1 MNNSQIPP
9 AIAQGFLDD
18 PTDLSEL
25 KIISPKKVKAFVHAI
40 NDTQNQNLGDRKI
53 VAAIG
58 TGGTI
63 SMKTENNVCIPEQNF
78 DTILAQINTN
88 VSNRFKIISL
98 DAFLIDSSQMT
109 YAHVRDLAITLCYC
123 WKHVKPNLLGFMILH
138 GTDTLPYASSAL
150 SLIMGQGLPFSVI
163 YTAAQ
168 KSIQEPM
175 TDADTNLRNAL
186 YTLES
191 LHKHN
196 MAEIITVMGNR
207 AHLSTSAVK
216 TEDRL
221 ADAFDSPLHKFI
233 TTFSSLAYP
242 IELPTWLNP
251 KRQIPFNPTIWYGD
265 YGHTLI
271 IQSHMG
277 TNPHIFAEQINS
289 PHIRAI
295 VFFSYGA
302 GTVEEA
308 MADIVIKSAKKKNC
322 PVFIVSPI
330 NARYRISYK
339 SAQNIIKKGA
349 IPLYMTL
356 PSALAK
362 IEIAL
367 RQSPNDIQA
376 ISRFMTTNYVGEIPD
391 ENSHFKAIY
400 KR

>member
-9 AIAQGFLDD
+9 AIAQGFLKD
-18 PTDLSEL
+18 PADLSQL
-25 KIISPKKVKAFVHAI
+25 KIIPAKKVKAFVTEMNAI
-40 NDTQNQNLGDRKI
+40 TDEELGNRKL

-63 SMKTENNVCIPEQNF
+63 SMKNKDGVSVPDLDF
-78 DTILAQINTN
+78 DHILSYINTN
-88 VSNRFKIISL
+88 VRDRFKIISL
-98 DAFLIDSSQMT
+98 DAFLIDSSQMN
-109 YAHVRDLAITLCYC
+109 YAHVHDLAIAICYV
-123 WKHVKPNLLGFMILH
+123 WKHVKHKLLGFLILH
-138 GTDTLPYASSAL
+138 GTDTLPYTSSAM
-150 SLIMGQGLPFSVI
+150 SLIMGQGLPFSI
-163 YTAAQ
+163 CYTAAQ

-175 TDADTNLRNAL
+175 NDAGTNLRNAL
-186 YTLES
+186 YTLEA
-191 LHKHN
+191 LHDNN
-196 MAEIITVMGNR
+196 MAEVVTVMGNH
-207 AHLSTSAVK
+207 ALLSTGIVK

-221 ADAFDSPLHKFI
+221 TNAFDSPLHKYVSS
-233 TTFSSLAYP
+233 FSTLAYP
-242 IELPTWLNP
+242 IELPSWLNP
-251 KRQIPFNPTIWYGD
+251 KRQIPFAPTIWSGD

-277 TNPHIFAEQINS
+277 TNPHIFADQIGS
-289 PHIRAI
+289 PHIRA
-295 VFFSYGA
+295 VLFFSYGA

-330 NARYRISYK
+330 NARYKITYK
-339 SAQNIIKKGA
+339 SAQNIINKGA

-356 PSALAK
+356 PTALAK

-367 RQSPNDIQA
+367 RQNPEDVQA
-376 ISRFMTTNYVGEIPD
+376 ISRFMTNNYVGEIPD

>member
-1 MNNSQIPP
+1 MNNSQLPP
-9 AIAQGFLDD
+9 AIAQGFLED
-18 PTDLSEL
+18 PTDLSHL
-25 KIISPKKVKAFVHAI
+25 KLIDPEKVKAFVHAL
-40 NDTQNQNLGDRKI
+40 NNTQNQNLGDRKL

-63 SMKTENNVCIPEQNF
+63 SMKTENGVSVPDLDF
-78 DTILAQINTN
+78 DTILSRINAN
-88 VSNRFKIISL
+88 VSSRFKIISL

-123 WKHVKPNLLGFMILH
+123 WKHVKPSLLGFIILH

-150 SLIMGQGLPFSVI
+150 SLMMGQGLPFSVI

-168 KSIQEPM
+168 KSIQKPM
-175 TDADTNLRNAL
+175 TDAGTNLRNTL

-191 LHKHN
+191 LHKHD
-196 MAEIITVMGNR
+196 MAEIVTVMGNR

-233 TTFSSLAYP
+233 TTFSTLAYP
-242 IELPTWLNP
+242 IELPAWLNP
-251 KRQIPFNPTIWYGD
+251 KRPVPFAPTIWNGD

-277 TNPHIFAEQINS
+277 INPHIFAEQIDS
-289 PHIRAI
+289 PHIRA
-295 VFFSYGA
+295 VLFFSYGA

-308 MADIVIKSAKKKNC
+308 MADIVIKSAKQKNC

-330 NARYRISYK
+330 NARYKIIYK
-339 SAQNIIKKGA
+339 SAQNIINKGA

-356 PSALAK
+356 PAALAK

-367 RQSPNDIQA
+367 RQSPNDIQD
-376 ISRFMTTNYVGEIPD
+376 ISRFMTSNYVGEIPD
-391 ENSHFKAIY
+391 ENSHFKALY